1 MMHDLNLS
9 VHASKGLLPEVGG
22 ILDQDAKFIHTW
34 QAFQADK
41 DLILEERR
49 QKHGKRH

>member
-1 MMHDLNLS
+1 MTYDLNLA
-9 VHASKGLLPEVGG
+9 VHASKGLLPESGG

-34 QAFQADK
+34 QSFQADK

-49 QKHGKRH
+49 QRNGK